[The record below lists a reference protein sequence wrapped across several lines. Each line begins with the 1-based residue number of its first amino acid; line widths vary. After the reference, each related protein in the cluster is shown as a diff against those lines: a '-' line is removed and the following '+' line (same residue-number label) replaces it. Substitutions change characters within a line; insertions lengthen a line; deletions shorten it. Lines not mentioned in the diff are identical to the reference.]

1 MVARCGQPDCD
12 CGHTIEKLRDALE
25 AIIELADYLP
35 KDANVGGATFQLL
48 DEIQAKAR
56 AALGESL

>member
-1 MVARCGQPDCD
+1 MQARVAREG
-12 CGHTIEKLRDALE
+12 ELVAALE